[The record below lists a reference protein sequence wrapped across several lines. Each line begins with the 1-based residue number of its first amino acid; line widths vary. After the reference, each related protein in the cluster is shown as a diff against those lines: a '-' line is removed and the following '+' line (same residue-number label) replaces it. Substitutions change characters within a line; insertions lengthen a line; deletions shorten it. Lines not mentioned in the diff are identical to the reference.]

1 MKKVMLL
8 IVLMLLV
15 VPATGKAK
23 NQDKGYFTVGS
34 NKDYTVFETGG
45 TRGDKL
51 FGFGVSLY
59 DGADDTLQIGDKRN
73 KDAFACKFGFEV
85 AKNSNLYLNGI
96 LGLSRTEKCIW
107 GYDLLYDKGCPLNDG
122 HCYQAYKKI
131 DKGYGVLCG
140 VGVSCF
146 IPNLP
151 IVVSADYDNVRKFTG
166 SAGLVWKF

>member
-15 VPATGKAK
+15 VPVTGKAK
-23 NQDKGYFTVGS
+23 NQDKGYFTIGS

-45 TRGDKL
+45 THGDKL

-59 DGADDTLQIGDKRN
+59 GGADDTLQIGDKRN

-107 GYDLLYDKGCPLNDG
+107 AYDPLS
-122 HCYQAYKKI
+122 YKKI

-140 VGVSCF
+140 VGFSYF

-151 IVVSADYDNVRKFTG
+151 IVVSADYDTVRKFTG